1 MAMEGCPLTFVGGH
15 ATTGR
20 CPLTF
25 VEGHD
30 STGRCPLT
38 FVEGHAT
45 MRNSFSIFMTK
56 DLPSSEKRS

>member
-1 MAMEGCPLTFVGGH
+1 MEGCPLTFVGGHVAMEGCPLTFVGGH

-25 VEGHD
+25 VEGH
-30 STGRCPLT
+30 
-38 FVEGHAT
+38 AT

-56 DLPSSEKRS
+56 DLLSSEKRS